1 MLHQCQPARLWPP
14 WTLRAGEYI
23 DAILWQSH
31 RQLDAA
37 IHNAITGLYR
47 LRLLWWLLDDGIY
60 AAEGVF
66 GQFIV
71 IDANRDLIVVLQ
83 RLARRLG
90 VKMEAHALT
99 FIQALSDYVVEG
111 N

>member
-1 MLHQCQPARLWPP
+1 MPFR
-14 WTLRAGEYI
+14 
-23 DAILWQSH
+23 QSH

-37 IHNAITGLYR
+37 IHNAIQGYTGYGFF
-47 LRLLWWLLDDGIY
+47 WWLLDDGIY

-83 RLARRLG
+83 SAWPGL
-90 VKMEAHALT
+90 E
-99 FIQALSDYVVEG
+99 
-111 N
+111 

>member
-1 MLHQCQPARLWPP
+1 MQ
-14 WTLRAGEYI
+14 
-23 DAILWQSH
+23 QS
-31 RQLDAA
+31 
-37 IHNAITGLYR
+37 ITPSQGYTGYGFF
-47 LRLLWWLLDDGIY
+47 WWLLDDGIY

-83 RLARRLG
+83 SAWPEAWSEE
-90 VKMEAHALT
+90 MEAHALT